1 MQQFFVT
8 LIDDAD
14 ARVKRYFAALGEV
27 ARVAA
32 RVGSAIYFHRLWM
45 ADTDASALL
54 ASVDE
59 VKAQYSVVISTM
71 LAGLDSEG
79 KRMLSWFI
87 RIQYA
92 DNCFAAD
99 EALPMPAELFCD
111 SEDPWE
117 YLRDKSGFPG
127 NDSVVSHL
135 LTCSACDHFV

>member
-14 ARVKRYFAALGEV
+14 ARVKQYFAALGEV

-32 RVGSAIYFHRLWM
+32 RVGSAIYFHKLWM

-79 KRMLSWFI
+79 KHML
-87 RIQYA
+87 
-92 DNCFAAD
+92 
-99 EALPMPAELFCD
+99 
-111 SEDPWE
+111 
-117 YLRDKSGFPG
+117 
-127 NDSVVSHL
+127 
-135 LTCSACDHFV
+135 